1 VKGYVRAFDVKTGKR
16 LWIFHTV
23 PQKGEFGANTWLG
36 DADQSGNAGV
46 WAQISADPDLN
57 MVYLPVEMPTGDFHG
72 SHRPGDGLFGESIVA
87 VDLYTGERKWHYQT
101 VHHGIWDHDLPA
113 APILADVPMGGRVVK
128 AIAVPTKQ
136 SFLFVLNRATGKPI
150 WPIHEKPVPKGDVP
164 GEWYAPTQPIP
175 SLPPPFDNQGVS
187 ESDLIDFTPEL
198 RAQAVELVKNY
209 KIGPL
214 YTPPVLWEE
223 DGLWGLIMAPGVTG
237 GANWGGGAYDPETHR
252 LFIYSKTEP
261 QVIALYKNTT
271 DKTKSDLD
279 YLTAFNGPPVGAK
292 TTRRGPFRAGDLRVE
307 GLPLFKPPW
316 GRITA
321 IDMTRGRFAWQ
332 IAHGETLTEV
342 TNHPKLKDKKIPR
355 TGRAGILGVLATKSL
370 VICGEAGFGPTPN
383 GQKGAM
389 LRAYDKMTGEEKG
402 AVHMPAPQ
410 SGSPMTYMAGGQQY
424 LVVAVSGADYSAELI
439 AYRLPKA

>member
-1 VKGYVRAFDVKTGKR
+1 
-16 LWIFHTV
+16 
-23 PQKGEFGANTWLG
+23 
-36 DADQSGNAGV
+36 
-46 WAQISADPDLN
+46 
-57 MVYLPVEMPTGDFHG
+57 
-72 SHRPGDGLFGESIVA
+72 
-87 VDLYTGERKWHYQT
+87 
-101 VHHGIWDHDLPA
+101 
-113 APILADVPMGGRVVK
+113 
-128 AIAVPTKQ
+128 
-136 SFLFVLNRATGKPI
+136 
-150 WPIHEKPVPKGDVP
+150 
-164 GEWYAPTQPIP
+164 
-175 SLPPPFDNQGVS
+175 
-187 ESDLIDFTPEL
+187 
-198 RAQAVELVKNY
+198 
-209 KIGPL
+209 
-214 YTPPVLWEE
+214 
-223 DGLWGLIMAPGVTG
+223 
-237 GANWGGGAYDPETHR
+237 
-252 LFIYSKTEP
+252 
-261 QVIALYKNTT
+261 
-271 DKTKSDLD
+271 
-279 YLTAFNGPPVGAK
+279 
-292 TTRRGPFRAGDLRVE
+292 
-307 GLPLFKPPW
+307 LPLFKPPW